1 MKKQESPVEN
11 SLINEDIEPILR
23 QFISINVE
31 RGVPVEKSLE
41 LLKDLLNLVTQDR
54 EHEWLNK
61 VEAVIRSAN
70 NNE

>member
-54 EHEWLNK
+54 EHEWPNK